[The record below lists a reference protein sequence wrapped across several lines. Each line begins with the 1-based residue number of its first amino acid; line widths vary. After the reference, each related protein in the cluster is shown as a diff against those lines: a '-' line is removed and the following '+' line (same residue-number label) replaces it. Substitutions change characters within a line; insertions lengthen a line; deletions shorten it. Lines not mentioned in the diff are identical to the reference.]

1 MKPVEIRN
9 AVRQLVVK
17 NRFQQAVERL
27 LKWANDTAN
36 DWVASEAI
44 RLLEDLD
51 QLPNRDHVM
60 LADRIFALAECVVT
74 GGYPEIGGNENPDL
88 SGGASH
94 IEFGGA
100 SEVSAEMSSM
110 TDHFAEISEGMPPP
124 SPAKTDFS
132 GAEPLPQKTSSRP
145 PKNSGGFPIEKVE
158 KMPTMSSKSKPTF
171 SAKPPEIAASTAV
184 VLPEM
189 VAPTPVLIPTQT
201 PPQMGGLLYN
211 IPSKMRQNE
220 DTTCIVRIAF
230 DKNQLKTADDTFSEE
245 VVKEVRIARLME
257 VELENEGTEEIF
269 KIVAKSDTQQS
280 LDSFEATEWRF
291 AVRPLV
297 SGQQSL
303 LLKVTI
309 IETDANG
316 KETRKTRVLE
326 EEISIATEKVKKTAL
341 KSEKISEKKV
351 KKGENTEGGQQGFLS
366 ADLKLKD
373 LKTLLFMGANPS
385 GTRVLQLEIEHSRI
399 ATKINNRFRI
409 EVEKFL
415 SAAEI
420 PELIVSK
427 SPAIIHFSGHGKDP
441 DSNEKGESEGA
452 TRAIGKL
459 KNADSTGGIVV
470 FDNDMRGLKVVDN
483 DALDF
488 MFQTVTSQFNIPIE
502 VVVFNSCYSESQARV
517 IGKYVPYVV
526 GSARAIADDVA
537 IAFASGFYFGIS
549 QGFEVEKAFS
559 LGKTQAVFADKNA
572 KDLIVLYKKGNRL
585 NI

>member
-1 MKPVEIRN
+1 
-9 AVRQLVVK
+9 
-17 NRFQQAVERL
+17 
-27 LKWANDTAN
+27 
-36 DWVASEAI
+36 
-44 RLLEDLD
+44 
-51 QLPNRDHVM
+51 
-60 LADRIFALAECVVT
+60 
-74 GGYPEIGGNENPDL
+74 L

-94 IEFGGA
+94 VEFGGA
-100 SEVSAEMSSM
+100 SEVSPEMSSM
-110 TDHFAEISEGMPPP
+110 SDHFAEISEGMPPP
-124 SPAKTDFS
+124 SPAETDFS
-132 GAEPLPQKTSSRP
+132 GVEPEIQKSSARP
-145 PKNSGGFPIEKVE
+145 AKNSGGFPIEKVE
-158 KMPTMSSKSKPTF
+158 KMPTMGSKSKPVF
-171 SAKPPEIAASTAV
+171 SAQPPKVSAATAVVLPEISAATAI

-189 VAPTPVLIPTQT
+189 VAPIPVLVPVQTQ
-201 PPQMGGLLYN
+201 PQMGGLLYN

-230 DKNQLKTADDTFSEE
+230 DKKQLKSADDTFSEE

-257 VELENEGTEEIF
+257 VEMENEGTEEIF

-309 IETDANG
+309 IETDASG

-326 EEISIATEKVKKTAL
+326 EKITIATEKVKKTAKVNTKTP
-341 KSEKISEKKV
+341 KSDITNPILSFSR
-351 KKGENTEGGQQGFLS
+351 NTEGGQKGFLS

-373 LKTLLFMGANPS
+373 LKTLLFMGANPP

-441 DSNEKGESEGA
+441 DSNEQGETEGT
-452 TRAIGKL
+452 TRAIGRV
-459 KNADSTGGIVV
+459 KNAASTGGIVV
-470 FDNDMRGLKVVDN
+470 FDDDMHGLKVVDN

-488 MFQTVTSQFNIPIE
+488 MFETVTSQFNIPIE
-502 VVVFNSCYSESQARV
+502 VVVFNSCYSESQAKV
-517 IGKYVPYVV
+517 IGRYVQYVV
-526 GSARAIADDVA
+526 GSARAIGDDVA
-537 IAFASGFYFGIS
+537 IAFASGFYSSIAQGID
-549 QGFEVEKAFS
+549 VEKSFS
-559 LGKTQAVFADKNA
+559 LGKVNAVFADKNA
-572 KDLIVLYKKGNRL
+572 RDLIVLYKNGTKL
-585 NI
+585 SL